1 MAEEQVPTYQDLLW
15 PTLKVLE
22 TLGGSA
28 TIQELSEQLAAEM
41 QLSDSVLDIPHN
53 NGSQSEVDYRAA
65 WARTYLK
72 WTGAVENS
80 SRGVWTITETGRG
93 IQTDETVR
101 KKVQRK
107 HAERAALRKDSRK
120 PEAGK
125 DADGEADESSWR
137 DELLGI
143 LLELRPKAFERLC
156 QRVLREVGFTKVKVT
171 GKPGDGGIDGTGVL
185 RFNLLS
191 FHIRFQCKRY
201 SGSVGAEKI
210 RDFRGAMSAVVDKG
224 LFITTGRFTKDAEKE
239 AIREGATAI
248 DLIDGANLCNL
259 LKEFNLGVKTET
271 VEVVK
276 PQREFF
282 ENF

>member
-1 MAEEQVPTYQDLLW
+1 MAEEEVPAYQDLLW
-15 PTLKVLE
+15 PTLKVLK

-28 TIQELSEQLAAEM
+28 TIQELSEQLAVEM
-41 QLSDSVLDIPHN
+41 QLSDSVLDIPHK

-72 WTGAVENS
+72 WIGAVENS
-80 SRGVWTITETGRG
+80 SKGVWAITETGRDFR
-93 IQTDETVR
+93 TDGAVR
-101 KKVQRK
+101 KKVQRE
-107 HAERAALRKDSRK
+107 HAERRKLPRDRSVD
-120 PEAGK
+120 K
-125 DADGEADESSWR
+125 DADGEADESSWK

-143 LLELRPKAFERLC
+143 LLELRPEAFERLC

-171 GKPGDGGIDGTGVL
+171 GQPGDGGIDGTGVL

-248 DLIDGANLCNL
+248 DLINGANLCNL

>member
-1 MAEEQVPTYQDLLW
+1 MAKDQVPTYEDLLW

-22 TLGGSA
+22 ALGGSA
-28 TIQELSEQLAAEM
+28 TIQELSEQLAVEM
-41 QLSDSVLDIPHN
+41 RLSDAVLDIPHK

-72 WTGAVENS
+72 WIGAVENS
-80 SRGVWTITETGRG
+80 SKGVWAITEAGRQ
-93 IQTDETVR
+93 IRTDEAVREKVQQERATSR
-101 KKVQRK
+101 KKPRNG
-107 HAERAALRKDSRK
+107 
-120 PEAGK
+120 AGDK
-125 DADGEADESSWR
+125 EADESIWR
-137 DELLGI
+137 DELLAI
-143 LLELRPKAFERLC
+143 LLELKPEAFERLC
-156 QRVLREVGFTKVKVT
+156 QRVLREVGFTKVKVS
-171 GKPGDGGIDGTGVL
+171 GQPGDGGIDGTGVL

-201 SGSVGAEKI
+201 SGPVGADKI

-259 LKEFNLGVKTET
+259 LKEFSLGVKTET